1 MAVIRSKHTSPLG
14 LPRGPV
20 IEPGKSVR
28 VGNWHVLRAHPV
40 VSAWLA
46 AGVIEEV
53 AEGPAAAAPE
63 PAPAPVP
70 APEPQA
76 PVTSTVTIPGPA
88 EANGADMLR
97 AEADRLG
104 IKYDGRWGAAKLR
117 QAIAEAKG

>member
-40 VSAWLA
+40 VSAWIA
-46 AGVIEEV
+46 AGVIEEE
-53 AEGPAAAAPE
+53 AEAATVAPE
-63 PAPAPVP
+63 PIATPVAPVVSAPA
-70 APEPQA
+70 A
-76 PVTSTVTIPGPA
+76 SPA
-88 EANGADMLR
+88 ESPPVADDVAMLR

-117 QAIAEAKG
+117 QAIAEARG